1 MLTTQYTPGSPIWV
15 DLASP
20 DVDASAAF
28 YSTVFEWE
36 FESRGEAAGNYGM
49 FRLGGRIAAAAGP
62 CRGADDT
69 AAWTLYFHTT
79 DVEALT
85 KAVEQAGGT
94 VLHPPSDMPGAGR
107 TAHYADRA
115 GARFA
120 AWQPGDTKGLEVV
133 DSAGSLAWTE
143 LLTADTAAATE
154 FYGAVFAWQFGTA
167 PVPGIDYT
175 VITPAARTGGDGESG
190 GIVALPPGVPGSDA
204 APQWYPYF
212 EVADCDT
219 AVERAVGNG
228 ASVIV
233 AADDLPGVG
242 RMAMLADPFGAR
254 FDVIKSALP
263 DGM

>member
-1 MLTTQYTPGSPIWV
+1 MLTTQYTPGSPIWA
-15 DLASP
+15 DLSSH

-28 YSTVFEWE
+28 YSEVFGWE
-36 FESRGEAAGNYGM
+36 FESLGEAAGNYGM
-49 FRLGGRIAAAAGP
+49 FRLDGRIAAAAGP
-62 CRGADDT
+62 CWGAGDT
-69 AAWTLYFHTT
+69 AKWTLYFHTT
-79 DVEALT
+79 DVDALT
-85 KAVEQAGGT
+85 KSVDQAGGT
-94 VLHPPSDMPGAGR
+94 TVYPPSDVFTAGR
-107 TAHYADRA
+107 MAHYADPA

-120 AWQPGDTKGLEVV
+120 AWQPGDIKGLEVV

-143 LLTADTAAATE
+143 LLTPDPQTATA
-154 FYGAVFAWQFGTA
+154 FYGAVFAWKFGTA

-175 VITPAARTGGDGESG
+175 VITPAAKEGGMGESG

-254 FDVIKSALP
+254 FNVIKSVAP
-263 DGM
+263 GGM